1 MRRIILSAIS
11 SGSGKT
17 TLTCGLLK
25 ELKDRGLLV
34 NSYKCGPDYIDPMFH
49 KKVLGIPSENL
60 DLFFSDEEHVNKI
73 LYRNREVDISVI
85 EGAMGIYDGILGKGN
100 EGSVYDLAVKTGTP
114 IVLIVDAH
122 GMGNTLI
129 SVIKGIKID
138 DKKDLIKGIILNRLS
153 EHFYKSIYP
162 LIEEQTGIKVLGFVG
177 KLKDIS
183 IDSRHLGLK
192 LPDEINDLSVQI
204 ESVRSE
210 ISKTIDIDGLISI
223 AEGAK
228 EIESASNRVN
238 DKRNEDDSLNMAAG
252 YIKNKPRLAVAYDEA
267 FCFYYEEN
275 FRVLKDAGVELAFFS
290 PIHDKQLPNDISGI
304 LIGGGYPELKLNELE
319 ANESMRDSIKNALE
333 KGMPSL
339 AECGGFMYLHDTISN
354 DSESYNMVGAVSG
367 NCFNTGKLCRFGY
380 VNVSIADY
388 IIKGHEFHYYD
399 STNNGAD
406 GKAVKPEGKRQWE
419 FGHYSKGRLWG
430 FPHLYYGSCVKLID
444 EFVDAMKEYQEN
456 NLNG

>member
-17 TLTCGLLK
+17 TITCGLLK

-49 KKVLGIPSENL
+49 KKVLGIPSENI
-60 DLFFSDEEHVNKI
+60 DLFFSDEEYVNKI
-73 LYRNREVDISVI
+73 LYRNKEADISVI

-129 SVIKGIKID
+129 SVIKGIKLD
-138 DKKDLIKGIILNRLS
+138 DKEDLIKGIILNRIS

-162 LIEEQTGIKVLGFVG
+162 LIEEQTDIKVLGFVG

-228 EIESASNRVN
+228 EIETESDIVD
-238 DKRNEDDSLNMAAG
+238 DKRIDDGSLNMAAG
-252 YIKNKPRLAVAYDEA
+252 YINNKPRLAVAYDEA

-275 FRVLKDAGVELAFFS
+275 FRVLKDAGVELVFFS
-290 PIHDKQLPNDISGI
+290 PIHDKKLPNDISGI

-354 DSESYNMVGAVSG
+354 DRESYNMVGAVSG
-367 NCFNTGKLCRFGY
+367 NCFDTGKLCRFGY
-380 VNVSIADY
+380 VNVSISDY

-399 STNNGAD
+399 STNNGTD
-406 GKAVKPEGKRQWE
+406 GKAVKPDGKRQWE

-430 FPHLYYGSCVKLID
+430 FPHLYYGSCVKFID